1 MLSVRCRIASSA
13 HALKQGRCGV
23 CETKTEVPVADVG
36 RKGGVLS
43 ETKSEVP
50 VADLAEVIT
59 HQGLT
64 SRPIFPTIFFATVTR
79 VSRHHDREM
88 LEVTGVQT

>member
-13 HALKQGRCGV
+13 HALNQGRSGV

-59 HQGLT
+59 HQGFDIQAHF
-64 SRPIFPTIFFATVTR
+64 SNNFFCNSHTC
-79 VSRHHDREM
+79 VSSP
-88 LEVTGVQT
+88 